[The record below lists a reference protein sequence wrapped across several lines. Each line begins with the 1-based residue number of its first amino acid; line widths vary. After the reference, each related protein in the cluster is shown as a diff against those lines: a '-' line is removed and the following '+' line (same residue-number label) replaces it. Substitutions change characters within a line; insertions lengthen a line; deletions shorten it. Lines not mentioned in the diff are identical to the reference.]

1 MHKPSVYNQPTRFLE
16 KKFLICFLFFF
27 LVESDLIMKSVFAME
42 DFAIGKPLYKE
53 KLPTWFIA
61 AKRVK
66 RQQKLRPSLTF

>member
-1 MHKPSVYNQPTRFLE
+1 
-16 KKFLICFLFFF
+16 
-27 LVESDLIMKSVFAME
+27 MKSVFAME